1 MNLGDGTNLF
11 LNYLMHWIFCSLEK
25 HIDPPPP
32 MCNFKRGQ
40 LIIEMSWIS
49 NKMNCNFSS
58 LQGKYFKTLYL
69 HGSVT
74 FSLERLEIKNDL
86 FVY

>member
-1 MNLGDGTNLF
+1 MNLRDGTNLF
-11 LNYLMHWIFCSLEK
+11 LNYLIHWIFCGLEK
-25 HIDPPPP
+25 QWPP
-32 MCNFKRGQ
+32 MCNFKCGK